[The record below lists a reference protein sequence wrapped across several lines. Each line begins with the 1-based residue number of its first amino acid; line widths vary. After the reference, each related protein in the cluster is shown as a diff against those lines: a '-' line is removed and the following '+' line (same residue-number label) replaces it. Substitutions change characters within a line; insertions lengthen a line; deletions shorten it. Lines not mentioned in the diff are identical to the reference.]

1 MRFLADMGVSMRIV
15 EWLRSVG
22 YDAIHLAEQEL
33 HKLPDYDVMCK
44 AIAENRILLTMDLDF
59 TRLAASAGI
68 ESLLIVVIFRLD
80 DCRPL
85 NVRTRLFAIMETLET
100 LVAHGSAIISVSES
114 KVRIRRLPIL

>member
-44 AIAENRILLTMDLDF
+44 AMAENRILLTMDLDF
-59 TRLAASAGI
+59 TRLVASAGI
-68 ESLLIVVIFRLD
+68 NDLPIVVVFRLSNQH
-80 DCRPL
+80 PE
-85 NVRTRLFAIMETLET
+85 NIQSRLSTITEALEN
-100 LVAHGSAIISVSES
+100 LQHSAVIAVSDN
-114 KVRIRRLPIL
+114 KIRIRKLPLKK